1 MCFLG
6 IYTSLGGVNTVAAL
20 LSDLLL
26 RHLIKIKYPPKMKNL
41 SVSLVFLLMVLI
53 SVVQANNI
61 AVTSVTLSGQ
71 NTSAGTNNR
80 NNFTYVQ
87 FNLSW
92 QNSWRTS
99 ASPSNWDAAWVF
111 VKFRIVGQPNWQ
123 HAHLDTGGHIPG
135 SGTGHRIQVG
145 LENERRAFSD
155 SNRAVGA
162 FIYRS
167 ADSSGTFSAS
177 SIRLKWFYVRN
188 GVQDADLVDVD
199 VHGLEMV
206 YVPAGSFW
214 LGNNGIN
221 APNTNEF
228 YTFGATPSQGYL
240 VNSNSFTAGYN
251 SGNLAAGPQNSPAHT
266 SGSFIDSFPTGFS
279 GFYCMKYELSQ
290 QHFVN
295 FLNSLNSTQAAANRY
310 PFSPAPSVNTKNR
323 YGLAFDGLT
332 HSTVA
337 GNLAMNYV
345 TWRSGVAYL
354 DWAGI
359 RPMTEMEFEK
369 ACRGTVPAVTDEYA
383 WGTTDLVR
391 LAGYN
396 NPLAINETPDSAGCN
411 SNLGS
416 FRPDSIRR
424 GPMRVG
430 ACAGAAT
437 TRVRSGASF
446 YGIMDLTG
454 NLWEMTV
461 GLFAS
466 SAPTTLIGGTQFTPL
481 HGDGLLNAAGNA
493 TVRTWPS
500 FVPSTGGVS
509 DPSYNSI
516 VLRGGS
522 WATGPF
528 SNPTVWVGTNGKPP
542 HGRISFRPVMIST
555 FNQPE
560 EERQF
565 GIRGVRSLPTSP
577 VR

>member
-1 MCFLG
+1 MTRL
-6 IYTSLGGVNTVAAL
+6 GVNTVL
-20 LSDLLL
+20 VLRSDVILCYQTQTKL
-26 RHLIKIKYPPKMKNL
+26 PPKMKKL
-41 SVSLVFLLMVLI
+41 SVSLVFLFLVLT
-53 SVVQANNI
+53 SLVQANNI

-92 QNSWRTS
+92 QNSWRTT

-123 HAHLDTGGHIPG
+123 HAYLDTGGHIPG

-214 LGNNGIN
+214 LGNNGVG
-221 APNTNEF
+221 APNANEF
-228 YTFGATPSQGYL
+228 YTSGVTPSQGYL
-240 VNSNSFTAGYN
+240 VNSNSFTAGY
-251 SGNLAAGPQNSPAHT
+251 SAGNLAAGPSNSPSLAT
-266 SGSFIDSFPTGFS
+266 GSFIDSFPTGFS

-295 FLNSLNSTQAAANRY
+295 FLNSLNSTQATTNRY
-310 PFSPAPSVNTKNR
+310 PFPGTSSVNTRHR
-323 YGLAFDGLT
+323 YGMAFDGLT

-337 GNLAMNYV
+337 GNVAMNYV
-345 TWRSGVAYL
+345 TWISGTAYL

-359 RPMTEMEFEK
+359 RPMTELEFEK
-369 ACRGTVPAVTDEYA
+369 ACRGPISAVTDEYA
-383 WGTTDLVR
+383 WGTTDLIR

-396 NPLAINETPDSAGCN
+396 NSLAVNETPDSVGCN

-416 FRPDSIRR
+416 FRTDSTRR

-437 TRVRSGASF
+437 TRVQSGASF

-461 GLFAS
+461 GLIGS
-466 SAPTTLIGGTQFTPL
+466 STPSSLIGGTQFTPL

-509 DPSYNSI
+509 DPGYNSI
-516 VLRGGS
+516 VFRGGS
-522 WATGPF
+522 WAIGPNAN
-528 SNPTVWVGTNGKPP
+528 NPAAWVGTNGKPN
-542 HGRISFRPVMIST
+542 HGRISFRPIMITT
-555 FNQPE
+555 FNQPGD
-560 EERQF
+560 ERQF